1 MDADKVR
8 LYEAADMAIQQMNRD
23 NVEAFG
29 RLKMAKFDEV
39 HVIQTVTAL
48 YRKQAKK
55 AKRRYYEIAYEAY
68 LLAMLLCEIP
78 QKKAHQMADKAVTAE
93 WVQERMEQTD
103 PLTMYRFDAETE
115 RKAYRLAEMLE
126 VAPNRNLVIDRALKE
141 WSRQL
146 GQYAINITDYAVLR
160 AYEDA
165 GIEMARWVTQKD
177 ERVCTECRGRD
188 GKAYPMDDIPAKP
201 HVGCRCFYVPARE

>member
-8 LYEAADMAIQQMNRD
+8 LYEEADLAIQQMNRD

-29 RLKMAKFDEV
+29 RLKMAKFDEI
-39 HVIQTVTAL
+39 HVIQTVTTL

-126 VAPNRNLVIDRALKE
+126 VAPNRNLVIDRALKD

-165 GIEMARWVTQKD
+165 GIDMARWVTQKD
-177 ERVCTECRGRD
+177 ERVCTECHGRD
-188 GKAYPMDDIPAKP
+188 GKTYPMDDIPPKP
-201 HVGCRCFYVPARE
+201 HMGCRCYWVPAK